1 MHKYIWVGLDVHKA
15 TIAVAVAKGEDAP
28 RSLGTIP
35 NTPDAIAKL
44 MRKLGPLARLRV
56 CYEAGPCG
64 YVLYRQL
71 AAMGVHCIVVA
82 PTLVPVRAGDRVKTD
97 RRDALKLARLLRSGE
112 LTGELTAVAV
122 PDEAHEALRD
132 LVRAREAA
140 HKDLR
145 RARHRLQKFLLRQ
158 GHRCPLRTKAW
169 GTRYLAWV
177 RGLGF
182 AHAAQGVVHGEYLAE
197 VERLAQRRARLDREL
212 ELAFAQSPAALQHVG
227 RALQVLRGVAFVT
240 AVTAVAEVGQF
251 GRFSRA
257 RPLMAY
263 SGLVPR
269 EASSGDTGWRG
280 AITKTGNAHLR
291 RGLIEAAWQDRHR
304 PRASRPLRPRRRG
317 QAAALCAL
325 AEQAEPR
332 VHLRYRRLLARGK
345 SKGKAVTASGRELLG
360 FMWAVAVHAE
370 TGSTLPAA
378 A

>member
-1 MHKYIWVGLDVHKA
+1 MHKYIWVGLDVHKV
-15 TIAVAVAKGEDAP
+15 TIAVAVAKGEEVP
-28 RSLGTIP
+28 HSLGTIP
-35 NTPDAIAKL
+35 NDPDAIAKL
-44 MRKLGPLARLRV
+44 MRKLGPSARLRV

-71 AAMGVHCIVVA
+71 TAMGIDCAVVA

-97 RRDALKLARLLRSGE
+97 RRDALKLARLLRS
-112 LTGELTAVAV
+112 GELTAVAV

-169 GTRYLAWV
+169 GVRYLAWV
-177 RGLGF
+177 SGLRF
-182 AHAAQGVVHGEYLAE
+182 AHAAQSVVHREYLAE
-197 VERLAQRRARLDREL
+197 VERLAARRTRLDREL
-212 ELAFAQSPAALQHVG
+212 EVALAQAPAAIQTVV

-251 GRFSRA
+251 RRFTRA
-257 RPLMAY
+257 RQLMAY

-269 EASSGDTGWRG
+269 ESSSGDTVWRG

-291 RGLIEAAWQDRHR
+291 RVLIEAAWQYRHQ
-304 PRASRPLRPRRRG
+304 PRAGITIRQRRKG
-317 QAAALCAL
+317 QAAALGAI
-325 AEQAEPR
+325 AEKADHR
-332 VHLRYRRLLARGK
+332 LHLRYRRLLARGK
-345 SKGKAVTASGRELLG
+345 SKGKVVTAIGRELLG
-360 FMWAVAVHAE
+360 FLWAVAVHAE
-370 TGSTLPAA
+370 NGSTMPAA

>member
-1 MHKYIWVGLDVHKA
+1 MDKYIWVGLDVHKA
-15 TIAVAVAKGEDAP
+15 TIAVAVAHGEGAP
-28 RSLGTIP
+28 RSLGTVP
-35 NTPDAIAKL
+35 NAPDAIAKL

-71 AAMGVHCIVVA
+71 AAMGVHCTVVA

-97 RRDALKLARLLRSGE
+97 RRDALKLARLLRSSE
-112 LTGELTAVAV
+112 LTGVAV
-122 PDEAHEALRD
+122 PDEAYEALRD

-140 HKDLR
+140 QKDLR

-169 GTRYLAWV
+169 GAKYLAWV
-177 RGLGF
+177 RGLRF
-182 AHAAQGVVHGEYLAE
+182 AHAAQGVVHREYLAE
-197 VERLAQRRARLDREL
+197 VERLAERGGRLDREL
-212 ELAFAQSPAALQHVG
+212 ELAVTQSPAALQHVV

-240 AVTAVAEVGQF
+240 AVTAVTEVGQF
-251 GRFSRA
+251 GRFARA
-257 RPLMAY
+257 RQLMAY

-269 EASSGDTGWRG
+269 EASSGSTVWRG

-291 RGLIEAAWQDRHR
+291 RVLIEAAWHYRHR
-304 PRASRPLRPRRRG
+304 PGTSGTLRQRRRG
-317 QAAALCAL
+317 QATVVCAM
-325 AEQAEPR
+325 AEKAEHR
-332 VHLRYRRLLARGK
+332 LHLRYRRLLARGK
-345 SKGKAVTASGRELLG
+345 SKGKVATAIGRELLG

-370 TGSTLPAA
+370 SGSTTSAA

>member
-15 TIAVAVAKGEDAP
+15 TIAVAVAKGEEAP

-35 NTPDAIAKL
+35 NAPDAIAKL

-71 AAMGVHCIVVA
+71 AAMEVHCTVVA

-112 LTGELTAVAV
+112 LTGVWV
-122 PDEAHEALRD
+122 PDEAHEAVRD
-132 LVRAREAA
+132 LVRGREAA
-140 HKDLR
+140 QKDLR
-145 RARHRLQKFLLRQ
+145 RARHRVQKFLLRH

-169 GTRYLAWV
+169 SARYLAWV
-177 RGLGF
+177 QGLAF
-182 AHAAQGVVHGEYLAE
+182 VHAAAAAVHRDYVAE
-197 VERLAQRRARLDREL
+197 VERLAERRGRLDREL
-212 ELAFAQSPAALQHVG
+212 EVALAQSPVLLQTVV

-251 GRFSRA
+251 SRFA
-257 RPLMAY
+257 RPRQLMAY

-269 EASSGDTGWRG
+269 EASSGDTVWRG

-291 RGLIEAAWQDRHR
+291 RVLIEAAWQYRHR
-304 PRASRPLRPRRRG
+304 PRAGATLRQRRRG
-317 QAAALCAL
+317 QPPELCAI
-325 AEQAEPR
+325 AEKAEHR
-332 VHLRYRRLLARGK
+332 LHLRYRRLLARGK
-345 SKGKAVTASGRELLG
+345 SKGKVVTAIGRELLG

-370 TGSTLPAA
+370 NGSTMPAA

>member
-15 TIAVAVAKGEDAP
+15 AIAVAVATGEEAP

-35 NTPDAIAKL
+35 NDPEAVAKL
-44 MRKLGPLARLRV
+44 MRKLGPLGRLRV
-56 CYEAGPCG
+56 CYEAGACG

-71 AAMGVHCIVVA
+71 ATMGIHCIVVA

-97 RRDALKLARLLRSGE
+97 RRDALKLTRLLRSGE
-112 LTGELTAVAV
+112 LVAVAV

-132 LVRAREAA
+132 LVRAREAV

-169 GTRYLAWV
+169 GVRYLAWV
-177 RGLGF
+177 SRLNF
-182 AHAAQGVVHGEYLAE
+182 AHAAQSVVHREYLAE
-197 VERLAQRRARLDREL
+197 VERLGERRTRLDREL
-212 ELAFAQSPAALQHVG
+212 ELAIAQAPAAIQTVV
-227 RALQVLRGVAFVT
+227 RALQVLRGVACVT
-240 AVTAVAEVGQF
+240 AVTAVTEVGQF
-251 GRFSRA
+251 GRFPRA
-257 RPLMAY
+257 RQLMAY

-269 EASSGDTGWRG
+269 ESSSGDTVWRG

-291 RGLIEAAWQDRHR
+291 RVLIEAAWQYRHQ
-304 PRASRPLRPRRRG
+304 PRAGATLRQRRKG
-317 QAAALCAL
+317 QAPELCVI
-325 AEQAEPR
+325 AEKAEHR
-332 VHLRYRRLLARGK
+332 LHLRYRRLLARGK
-345 SKGKAVTASGRELLG
+345 SKGKVVTAIGRELLG

-370 TGSTLPAA
+370 GATLPAA